1 MTPAES
7 QPPGQPRDETPGRK
21 RRTTQA
27 QWTLT
32 QQAFDKLLDRFSPDR
47 DEAGKQYQIMR
58 SKLVRSFEFRLVD
71 SAEDRAD
78 DTINRVAR
86 RIDEGKHIDNLT
98 AYMYRTAYLVYLE
111 ARKEP
116 DHFEIDFETA
126 PALVSEPTFEDGQQ
140 EQRQRCFD
148 DCLNN
153 LTTEHRELIL
163 RYYEETGRAKIERRK
178 KLADKLSIPLNA
190 LRIRA
195 HRIRMALEKCIAEC
209 LGRQGLAG
217 NVTG

>member
-7 QPPGQPRDETPGRK
+7 KPPGYAPDETPDPK

-32 QQAFDKLLDRFSPDR
+32 QQAFDKLLECFSLDR
-47 DEAGKQYQIMR
+47 DEAGKRYQIMR
-58 SKLVRSFEFRLVD
+58 SKLVRSFEFRLID

-111 ARKEP
+111 ALKEP
-116 DHFEIDFETA
+116 DHSEIDFETA
-126 PALVSEPTFEDGQQ
+126 PAVASEPTFEDSQQ

-163 RYYEETGRAKIERRK
+163 RYYEETGRAKIELRK
-178 KLADKLSIPLNA
+178 KLAAKLSIPLNA

-195 HRIRMALEKCIAEC
+195 HRIRMALEKCITEC
-209 LGRQGLAG
+209 LGRKGFAG
-217 NVTG
+217 NITG

>member
-7 QPPGQPRDETPGRK
+7 QPPGQALDETSGRK

-32 QQAFDKLLDRFSPDR
+32 QQAFDKLLASFSSDR

-58 SKLVRSFEFRLVD
+58 GKLVRSFEFRLID

-111 ARKEP
+111 ALKEP
-116 DHFEIDFETA
+116 DHSEIDVETA
-126 PALVSEPTFEDGQQ
+126 PAVASEPTFEDSQQ

-153 LTTEHRELIL
+153 LTKEHRDLIL
-163 RYYEETGRAKIERRK
+163 RYYEQTGHTKIELRK
-178 KLADKLSIPLNA
+178 RLANKLSIPLNA

-195 HRIRMALEKCIAEC
+195 HRIRMALEGCITEC
-209 LGRQGLAG
+209 MGRKGLAG

>member
-7 QPPGQPRDETPGRK
+7 QPGQAQDKTLGPK

-32 QQAFDKLLDRFSPDR
+32 QQAFDKLLDGLSPDR
-47 DEAGKQYQIMR
+47 DEAGKQYQSIR
-58 SKLVRSFEFRLVD
+58 GRLIRFFESRLVD

-86 RIDEGKHIDNLT
+86 RIDEGKQIDNLIP
-98 AYMYRTAYLVYLE
+98 YMYRTAYLVFLE
-111 ARKEP
+111 ALKEP
-116 DHFEIDFETA
+116 EHSEIDFETTSA
-126 PALVSEPTFEDGQQ
+126 IAIEPTFDDSQQ

-148 DCLNN
+148 NCLNQ
-153 LTTEHRELIL
+153 LTLEQRELIL
-163 RYYEETGRAKIERRK
+163 RYYEETGRAKIELRK
-178 KLADKLSIPLNA
+178 KLADTLSIPLNA

-195 HRIRMALEKCIAEC
+195 HRIRMALEKCIMEC
-209 LGRQGLAG
+209 LGSQGLSG